1 MITEFEG
8 SINISDNPKY
18 HTSWRFIKR
27 SAISL
32 TLTDRQRDTQTYIHK
47 YSGSC
52 GLSTDFRRRSRS
64 MIIDDI
70 IQLTSDCFQLLNL
83 IAVNKINTTEACDV
97 PKKSSS
103 DLKCAVQLHFIQ
115 SFSFQVAAQ
124 PSIFLIPTFPDMY
137 YMCDLFTI
145 NCNSVYII

>member
-1 MITEFEG
+1 
-8 SINISDNPKY
+8 
-18 HTSWRFIKR
+18 
-27 SAISL
+27 
-32 TLTDRQRDTQTYIHK
+32 
-47 YSGSC
+47 
-52 GLSTDFRRRSRS
+52 